1 MKTFLF
7 SLILIMMTT
16 VLQAQQKS
24 FYDFTVKTIDGKELA
39 LSTFKGKK
47 ILVVNV
53 ASKCGFTP
61 QYAKLEELY
70 TKYGKDNFVIIG
82 FPANN
87 FLSQEPGSNEEIKEF
102 CTLNY
107 GVTFPMMAKISVK
120 GKDIAPLYKWL
131 TQKSE
136 NGVEDA
142 KVGWNFHKFLIDENG
157 NWVASYGST
166 TDPLSEKIVE
176 WIEK

>member
-1 MKTFLF
+1 MKTIIISIFMA
-7 SLILIMMTT
+7 MMAIAA
-16 VLQAQQKS
+16 QAQQKS
-24 FYDFTVKTIDGKELA
+24 FYDFTVKTIDGEDIS
-39 LSTFKGKK
+39 LSTFKGK
-47 ILVVNV
+47 
-53 ASKCGFTP
+53 
-61 QYAKLEELY
+61 
-70 TKYGKDNFVIIG
+70 
-82 FPANN
+82 NN

-136 NGVEDA
+136 NGVQDA

-157 NWVASYGST
+157 KWVASYGSST
-166 TDPLSEKIVE
+166 NPLSEEIVK

>member
-1 MKTFLF
+1 MKTIIISIFMA
-7 SLILIMMTT
+7 MMAIAA
-16 VLQAQQKS
+16 QAQQKS
-24 FYDFTVKTIDGKELA
+24 FYDFTVKTIDGEDIS

-47 ILVVNV
+47 VLVVNV

-61 QYAKLEELY
+61 QYAKL
-70 TKYGKDNFVIIG
+70 
-82 FPANN
+82 
-87 FLSQEPGSNEEIKEF
+87 EEIKEF

-136 NGVEDA
+136 NGVQDA

-157 NWVASYGST
+157 KWVASYGSST
-166 TDPLSEKIVE
+166 NPLSEEIVK

>member
-1 MKTFLF
+1 MKTFILT
-7 SLILIMMTT
+7 LIITMMAT
-16 VLQAQQKS
+16 VINAQQKS
-24 FYDFTVKTIDGKELA
+24 FYDFTVKTIDGKDLP

-47 ILVVNV
+47 VLVVNV

-61 QYAKLEELY
+61 QYAKLQELY
-70 TKYGKDNFVIIG
+70 TQYGNDNFVIIG

-87 FLSQEPGSNEEIKEF
+87 FLHQEPGSDEEIKQF

-120 GKDIAPLYKWL
+120 GKDIAPLYQWL

-142 KVGWNFHKFLIDENG
+142 KVSWNFQKFLIDENG
-157 NWVASYGST
+157 NWVASFSPT
-166 TDPLSEKIVE
+166 TDPMSEKI
-176 WIEK
+176 ISLITQ